1 MIRIAISLDTFYR
14 LQALTK
20 GGFIS
25 QYKVYQDHADIDVD
39 KEVMCEL
46 LSSLKQNET
55 LDDVI
60 QRGIKDRF
68 RQDA

>member
-14 LQALTK
+14 LQAFTK
-20 GGFIS
+20 QGFTAK
-25 QYKVYQDHADIDVD
+25 YKVYEDHADIDVD

-46 LSSLKQNET
+46 MSNMNQHDT

-60 QRGIKDRF
+60 QRGIGDRF
-68 RQDA
+68 RKDA